1 MATSV
6 NVIDSDVTI
15 ETVSIPDGATEP
27 TAGIS
32 LGGKTLVGVSVA
44 AGLEG
49 TSLGLKVATTLA
61 GTYLTMND
69 GAGAVYTKT
78 IATPGYTPI
87 NPADVAGVR
96 YLKPVVA
103 TQTGAVELD
112 LHLRTV

>member
-1 MATSV
+1 
-6 NVIDSDVTI
+6 
-15 ETVSIPDGATEP
+15 
-27 TAGIS
+27 
-32 LGGKTLVGVSVA
+32 
-44 AGLEG
+44 
-49 TSLGLKVATTLA
+49 
-61 GTYLTMND
+61 MND